1 MKECIMQ
8 KYGSFVV
15 ALLVAAVLV
24 ASVAPLFA
32 GGLFPNDPNQYR
44 GAPGPLLG
52 AGLPILALAAGGY
65 LLLRRVR
72 GKVD

>member
-8 KYGSFVV
+8 KYGSFIV
-15 ALLVAAVLV
+15 ALLLAAVVVSLLTP
-24 ASVAPLFA
+24 AFA
-32 GGLFPNDPNQYR
+32 GGLIPNDPTQYR

-65 LLLRRVR
+65 FLLRRVR